1 MHFILL
7 SKESQAKATGLGV
20 SPTLGSD
27 LGSSTTSS
35 YMEVALVPP
44 LILPA
49 IRPYSP
55 KRGACVHTPTRTQWL
70 LWSSSG
76 SEMGS
81 SPGLALTSRSRL
93 LGHGC
98 SRFSSALGS
107 QVCVGWVWTP
117 ALQWNLIKA
126 PEAIVLLPVHCSC
139 AQNQCGLYVLPR
151 KAWGQS
157 CVRTWTAEDK
167 LRMLPTLEE
176 TLLLQRK
183 NPSPSH
189 LFLSKVSSEKPGAQ
203 ICSKATHK

>member
-27 LGSSTTSS
+27 LGSSATSS

-44 LILPA
+44 LVPPA

-55 KRGACVHTPTRTQWL
+55 KRGLYPHEHTPTRTQWL

-76 SEMGS
+76 SEVGS

-98 SRFSSALGS
+98 SCFGSALGS
-107 QVCVGWVWTP
+107 QVCVGWLWTP

-126 PEAIVLLPVHCSC
+126 PEAIKKRNVSFHLFISFWGACDTTTSSKMSANREGNSGTQASRGTSHWPLTALVLQQRHAWKKTC
-139 AQNQCGLYVLPR
+139 AQTAASG
-151 KAWGQS
+151 S
-157 CVRTWTAEDK
+157 CPV
-167 LRMLPTLEE
+167 
-176 TLLLQRK
+176 
-183 NPSPSH
+183 
-189 LFLSKVSSEKPGAQ
+189 
-203 ICSKATHK
+203 